1 MKITITLTDQELEFL
16 QKVQNLINSEI
27 TPGQQQCSLEYVI
40 HECIINAISSGVDRH
55 RGQA

>member
-27 TPGQQQCSLEYVI
+27 TPGQQQSSLEDVI
-40 HECIINAISSGVDRH
+40 HECIINAISSGVDRQ